1 MTWITPTAF
10 WEDILVMFCLEVG
23 ATVSSKSFISA
34 GGSAFGGNDDA
45 SLRGLK
51 NVLVHAIG
59 LALETWE
66 AILAA
71 TGVDGDVPSGELGTG
86 LNG

>member
-1 MTWITPTAF
+1 
-10 WEDILVMFCLEVG
+10 MFCWEGG

-34 GGSAFGGNDDA
+34 GGSAFGGNDDV

-51 NVLVHAIG
+51 DVLVHAVG
-59 LALETWE
+59 LALETRE
-66 AILAA
+66 AILAT
-71 TGVDGDVPSGELGTG
+71 TGVDGDVPSGDLGIG